1 MRVLPAQICTLEI
14 VVVVVVGKDSFKRV
28 RTKDKSKRPPAP
40 QSGPHV
46 YVGEV

>member
-14 VVVVVVGKDSFKRV
+14 VVVVVGKDSFKRA